1 MRLEE
6 EPLLS
11 IIVPAYNEAENIP
24 RLLER
29 VHRALQGINYE
40 IVIVDD
46 GSFDG
51 TSEAALASARSLGAP
66 LVLIR
71 LERNRGKIEA
81 LRTGIER
88 ARGRYL
94 AFLDADLEYPP
105 EALPKMLRLA
115 MGGAELVI
123 GFRRDRRPLRRRL
136 ISSGARVLAKI
147 MIPEVRR
154 LRDPVSEY
162 ILANKDLL
170 NRMPLRNYIKP
181 YLPLVIGAKKVAEI
195 EVNVVPRDTG
205 SSSFKPK
212 WILQYIWELGALSN
226 WFTARYLV
234 GALIAL
240 PISLIL
246 YPYIGLLAPFLAS
259 LAKWALIWKEITPA
273 GVMLAKA
280 AALALKLLADLAW
293 PLTALLELIAI
304 HLMRRIL

>member
-1 MRLEE
+1 MGLEE

-29 VHRALQGINYE
+29 VHRALQGISYE

-81 LRTGIER
+81 LRAGIER
-88 ARGRYL
+88 AKGRYL

-115 MGGAELVI
+115 MDGAELVI

-147 MIPEVRR
+147 MIPEAKR

-162 ILANKDLL
+162 ILANRDLL

-181 YLPLVIGAKKVAEI
+181 YLPLVIEAKNVAEI

-246 YPYIGLLAPFLAS
+246 YPYIGLLAPFIAS
-259 LAKWALIWKEITPA
+259 LTKWALIWKEITPA